1 MCLVGVGKCM
11 GVEFGK
17 IGSAPRV
24 RGPSG
29 TPKKARFWSSSNRG
43 KLSPNCR
50 QGGRLVVILG
60 LGEVSVDLVGQ
71 E

>member
-24 RGPSG
+24 LGPSG
-29 TPKKARFWSSSNRG
+29 TPKKA
-43 KLSPNCR
+43 
-50 QGGRLVVILG
+50 GG
-60 LGEVSVDLVGQ
+60 GQ
-71 E
+71 L